1 MAYLDLEGLK
11 HLGQRLGAVFVRKD
25 QLANNLTTTEE
36 GFALDARQG
45 KALQNA
51 VNGKVGMIDGFAT
64 LGASFWTA
72 EGDGYTC
79 SMFHPDVTANNAIIV
94 SAAPASYRDYCDCG
108 VFCSHQAARQLG
120 FTAAVKPTMDLQVNI
135 MILE

>member
-51 VNGKVGMIDGFAT
+51 VNGKVGMTTG
-64 LGASFWTA
+64 
-72 EGDGYTC
+72 
-79 SMFHPDVTANNAIIV
+79 M
-94 SAAPASYRDYCDCG
+94 
-108 VFCSHQAARQLG
+108 
-120 FTAAVKPTMDLQVNI
+120 I
-135 MILE
+135 MP

>member
-45 KALQNA
+45 KALQDA
-51 VNGKVGMIDGFAT
+51 VNGKVGMTTGTANLT
-64 LGASFWTA
+64 TSGWSASDSSYVQTVSFS
-72 EGDGYTC
+72 G
-79 SMFHPDVTANNAIIV
+79 VTASSTVIV
-94 SAAPASYRDYCDCG
+94 VAAPASHTAYANNMVYCSSQSSG
-108 VFCSHQAARQLG
+108 KLT
-120 FTAAVKPTMDLQVNI
+120 FTATVKPTVSLSVNV
-135 MILE
+135 MILM